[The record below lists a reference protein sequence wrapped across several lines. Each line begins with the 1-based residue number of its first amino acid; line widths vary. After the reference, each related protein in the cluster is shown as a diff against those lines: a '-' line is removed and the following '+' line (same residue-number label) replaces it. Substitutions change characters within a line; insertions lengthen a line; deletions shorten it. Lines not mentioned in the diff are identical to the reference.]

1 MRAIV
6 GAFIQEKALVG
17 AFSVIVKIDYE
28 PDGSFPA
35 LVSRSSGHGCENG
48 NLHNSC
54 DQDCKLQVAAEMR
67 SLLLLL
73 HCDAG
78 NTNNQQ
84 LDSCQL
90 ANLDRTKFGL
100 GAADALL

>member
-1 MRAIV
+1 MKAV
-6 GAFIQEKALVG
+6 VAAFNQEKALLG
-17 AFSVIVKIDYE
+17 AISVIVKTDYE
-28 PDGSFPA
+28 PDGSFVA

-67 SLLLLL
+67 SLLLL

>member
-1 MRAIV
+1 M
-6 GAFIQEKALVG
+6 
-17 AFSVIVKIDYE
+17 IVKTNYE
-28 PDGSFPA
+28 TDGCFPA
-35 LVSRSSGHGCENG
+35 LVSRSRSSGHGCENG

-67 SLLLLL
+67 SLLLL

-100 GAADALL
+100 GAC

>member
-1 MRAIV
+1 MKAV
-6 GAFIQEKALVG
+6 VATFNQEKALVCKG
-17 AFSVIVKIDYE
+17 ISVIMKT
-28 PDGSFPA
+28 DGCFPA